1 MDKIVLNAVAGS
13 GKTKYIIDSLD
24 ETKNILIITYTTGN
38 QNELKERI
46 VKKFSYIPNNISIF
60 GLYTFLFS
68 FCLRPFNR
76 DVQGI
81 TFNNPHFSERNNLD
95 SSSSIYSNRISKMI
109 LENYLD
115 DVLKRIEKYFDS
127 VYIDE
132 MQDFAS
138 DDFDFMLSLAK
149 LSIPV
154 YLVGDFYQHT
164 FKTSQRGNKGKNNYL
179 DFSQY
184 NAILKKA
191 GYEVD
196 LETLVAS
203 QRCTKN
209 ICKFIEDKCE
219 IAIRSKS
226 DKEGDV
232 VFVED
237 KCRIKEILENDRIVK
252 LFYRKHYNYNCKSN
266 NWGNSKGATY
276 DEVCV
281 VLNPESFKKFKSET
295 LKELAPRTL
304 SKFYVACTRSTSNV
318 YLIAE
323 KSIPQEYKKQ
333 NLII

>member
-1 MDKIVLNAVAGS
+1 MDKIVFNAVAGS
-13 GKTKYIIDSLD
+13 GKTKYIIDALD
-24 ETKNILIITYTTGN
+24 ETKNTLIITYTNGN
-38 QNELKERI
+38 QNELKERVI
-46 VKKFSYIPNNISIF
+46 KKFGYIPNNISIF

-68 FCLRPFNR
+68 FCLRPFNKK
-76 DVQGI
+76 VKGI
-81 TFNNPHFSERNNLD
+81 NFNNPHYTSTNNLD
-95 SSSSIYSNRISKMI
+95 SGSNVYSNRISRMI
-109 LENYLD
+109 LSSYLS

-132 MQDFAS
+132 MQDFSS
-138 DDFDFMLSLAK
+138 DDFDFMLSLVK

-164 FKTSQRGNKGKNNYL
+164 FNTSQRGNKGKNNYS
-179 DFSQY
+179 DFSKY
-184 NAILKKA
+184 NAILENA

-203 QRCTKN
+203 QRCTQN
-209 ICKFIEDKCE
+209 ICKFIEDKCG
-219 IAIRSKS
+219 IAIKSKS

-237 KCRIKEILENDRIVK
+237 KCEIKEILENDKIVK
-252 LFYRKHYNYNCKSN
+252 LFYQKHYSFECKSN

-281 VLNPESFKKFKSET
+281 VLNQTSFKKYKDEN
-295 LKELAPRTL
+295 LKELPSSTL

-323 KSIPQEYKKQ
+323 KSIPKEYKK
-333 NLII
+333 I